1 MERECRVIIFE
12 YFFNKSNFLKKELSF
27 RTIPKKQ
34 LKNKNE
40 ISETGDIL
48 RLINYIVIILVSIFL
63 FLIKRKAI
71 AVAFLIIWLI
81 NSLLISLYTKEIK
94 LKRGNKITLK
104 KDKKLFIAY
113 QISLI
118 IGIIVLILLE
128 LKLIIE

>member
-1 MERECRVIIFE
+1 M
-12 YFFNKSNFLKKELSF
+12 
-27 RTIPKKQ
+27 PKKQ

-40 ISETGDIL
+40 ISGTRDIL

-118 IGIIVLILLE
+118 IVLILLE

>member
-1 MERECRVIIFE
+1 MQSDNIGI
-12 YFFNKSNFLKKELSF
+12 FFNKSSLLKEELSF
-27 RTIPKKQ
+27 RTRMKKE
-34 LKNKNE
+34 LKNKKE
-40 ISETGDIL
+40 ISEIGDIL
-48 RLINYIVIILVSIFL
+48 RLINYIVVILVSIFL
-63 FLIKRKAI
+63 FLIKRETI

-113 QISLI
+113 QISLM

-128 LKLIIE
+128 LKFIVE

>member
-1 MERECRVIIFE
+1 M
-12 YFFNKSNFLKKELSF
+12 
-27 RTIPKKQ
+27 PKKQ

-48 RLINYIVIILVSIFL
+48 ILINYIVIILVSIFL

-104 KDKKLFIAY
+104 KDKKLFMAY

-118 IGIIVLILLE
+118 IGIIVLVLLE

>member
-1 MERECRVIIFE
+1 M
-12 YFFNKSNFLKKELSF
+12 
-27 RTIPKKQ
+27 PKKQ

-81 NSLLISLYTKEIK
+81 NSLLIPLYTKEIK

>member
-1 MERECRVIIFE
+1 MFSRVFCA
-12 YFFNKSNFLKKELSF
+12 
-27 RTIPKKQ
+27 R
-34 LKNKNE
+34 
-40 ISETGDIL
+40 SETFCEDEFICCEPDA
-48 RLINYIVIILVSIFL
+48 ISSFL

-118 IGIIVLILLE
+118 IGIIVLIPLE
-128 LKLIIE
+128 LKLIVE

>member
-1 MERECRVIIFE
+1 M
-12 YFFNKSNFLKKELSF
+12 
-27 RTIPKKQ
+27 PKKQ

-81 NSLLISLYTKEIK
+81 NSLLIPLYTKEIK

-128 LKLIIE
+128 LKLIVE

>member
-1 MERECRVIIFE
+1 MIIFE

-63 FLIKRKAI
+63 FLIKRKTI

-94 LKRGNKITLK
+94 LKRDNKITLK

-118 IGIIVLILLE
+118 IGIIVLILLD

>member
-1 MERECRVIIFE
+1 M
-12 YFFNKSNFLKKELSF
+12 
-27 RTIPKKQ
+27 PKKQ

-40 ISETGDIL
+40 ISETRDIL

-81 NSLLISLYTKEIK
+81 NSLFISLYTKEIK

-113 QISLI
+113 QISLM
-118 IGIIVLILLE
+118 IGILVLILLE

>member
-1 MERECRVIIFE
+1 M
-12 YFFNKSNFLKKELSF
+12 
-27 RTIPKKQ
+27 PKKQ

-48 RLINYIVIILVSIFL
+48 ILINYIVIILVSIFL

-128 LKLIIE
+128 LKLIIEK

>member
-1 MERECRVIIFE
+1 M
-12 YFFNKSNFLKKELSF
+12 
-27 RTIPKKQ
+27 PKKQ
-34 LKNKNE
+34 LKNKKE

-48 RLINYIVIILVSIFL
+48 RLINYIVIILISIFL

-104 KDKKLFIAY
+104 KDKRLFIAY

-118 IGIIVLILLE
+118 IGIIILILLE

>member
-1 MERECRVIIFE
+1 M
-12 YFFNKSNFLKKELSF
+12 
-27 RTIPKKQ
+27 PKKQ

-48 RLINYIVIILVSIFL
+48 RLINYIAIILVSIFL

-71 AVAFLIIWLI
+71 AVTFLIIWLI
-81 NSLLISLYTKEIK
+81 NSLLISSYTKEIK

-113 QISLI
+113 QISLM

-128 LKLIIE
+128 LKLIVE

>member
-1 MERECRVIIFE
+1 M
-12 YFFNKSNFLKKELSF
+12 
-27 RTIPKKQ
+27 PKKQ

-48 RLINYIVIILVSIFL
+48 RLINYVFILSASIFL
-63 FLIKRKAI
+63 FLIKKESI
-71 AVAFLIIWLI
+71 AFAFLIIWLI

-113 QISLI
+113 QISFI

-128 LKLIIE
+128 LKLII

>member
-1 MERECRVIIFE
+1 M
-12 YFFNKSNFLKKELSF
+12 
-27 RTIPKKQ
+27 PKKQ

-48 RLINYIVIILVSIFL
+48 ILINYIVIILVSIFL

-118 IGIIVLILLE
+118 IGIIVLILLD